1 MQQRP
6 KRLVHIARER
16 RAVGRIAHVVARS
29 PVSNDSADT
38 FGLRTNRSIDL
49 AASSPHYQAVG
60 ALALGQ
66 RKLGVEVGAVAHQ
79 RAVASPRGRVLRAVL
94 RVCLSTKASDSLLDR
109 TLKKVNRL
117 EWFGTVTH
125 KGHTR

>member
-1 MQQRP
+1 M
-6 KRLVHIARER
+6 
-16 RAVGRIAHVVARS
+16 
-29 PVSNDSADT
+29 
-38 FGLRTNRSIDL
+38 
-49 AASSPHYQAVG
+49 SSPHYQAVG

-79 RAVASPRGRVLRAVL
+79 RAVTSPSGRVLRAVL

-117 EWFGTVTH
+117 EQLLTKDIPGERDDRQFVPVDAGRFAQ
-125 KGHTR
+125 GDGDPLLLC